1 MIKNKGDSI
10 PVANEMTFCD
20 ALLALYKIGS
30 EPRTINRV
38 INDPKVNM
46 QSQPIKFVGV
56 KMMKHL

>member
-10 PVANEMTFCD
+10 PVANEMTSWD
-20 ALLALYKIGS
+20 ALLAFYKIGS
-30 EPRTINRV
+30 EPSTINSV

-56 KMMKHL
+56 KMMEHL